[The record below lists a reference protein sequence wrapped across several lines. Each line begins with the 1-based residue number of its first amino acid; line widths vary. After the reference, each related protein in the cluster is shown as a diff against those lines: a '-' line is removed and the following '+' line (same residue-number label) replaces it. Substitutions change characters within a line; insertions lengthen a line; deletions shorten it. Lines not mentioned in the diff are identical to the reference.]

1 MAQKFRS
8 AGKSGQGWW
17 FARVEVLVFLPS
29 VSLVALWLGGENAVI
44 ATALLCP
51 VIVALMSMRS
61 HGAVMID
68 EPSDL
73 AGGFASEVRALKV
86 LDQILADQPVTGLTT
101 ACFVIVF
108 DEIDRFAGRHGQHV
122 TDRMIYRVGERLGA
136 VLRGGDMVARLAG
149 DVPAYAVIL
158 SPIRRFDLETA
169 VQLSSRLQA
178 CISAAMVE
186 GELTLHPSVSIGFCL
201 AERSP
206 APLGRSILDAARI
219 AADEALH
226 HGPSAIRAFQ
236 PDLTRRRADR
246 AELRAGIQK
255 ALDEGEV
262 MAWFQPQVCTDTGA
276 VSGFEALARWVH
288 PQKGVISP
296 AEFLPVID
304 DAGLSERLVEVILY
318 QSLSALVRWD
328 KAGLSVPR
336 VAVNFSE
343 NDLRNPSLCEKL
355 KWDLDRFGIEPHRL
369 TIEVLES
376 VAVRS
381 DDDVVVSNL
390 AGLSKM
396 GCHIDLDDFGTGLL
410 CLANLRRYSI
420 QRIKIDRSFI
430 HRVDDDPM
438 QKQMVAGIV
447 SLAEQL
453 GLETLAEGV
462 ETPAEHATV
471 AQLGCGHV
479 QGFGIG
485 RPMAF
490 DETLP
495 WIARHEAARIKP
507 LGLTR
512 RSK

>member
-246 AELRAGIQK
+246 AAGRAWPPSTAAAAPSHRTGTPRARPIHRAG
-255 ALDEGEV
+255 
-262 MAWFQPQVCTDTGA
+262 
-276 VSGFEALARWVH
+276 
-288 PQKGVISP
+288 
-296 AEFLPVID
+296 
-304 DAGLSERLVEVILY
+304 
-318 QSLSALVRWD
+318 
-328 KAGLSVPR
+328 PR
-336 VAVNFSE
+336 
-343 NDLRNPSLCEKL
+343 
-355 KWDLDRFGIEPHRL
+355 
-369 TIEVLES
+369 
-376 VAVRS
+376 
-381 DDDVVVSNL
+381 
-390 AGLSKM
+390 
-396 GCHIDLDDFGTGLL
+396 
-410 CLANLRRYSI
+410 
-420 QRIKIDRSFI
+420 
-430 HRVDDDPM
+430 
-438 QKQMVAGIV
+438 
-447 SLAEQL
+447 
-453 GLETLAEGV
+453 
-462 ETPAEHATV
+462 
-471 AQLGCGHV
+471 
-479 QGFGIG
+479 
-485 RPMAF
+485 
-490 DETLP
+490 
-495 WIARHEAARIKP
+495 AAC
-507 LGLTR
+507 R
-512 RSK
+512 RSAPRRWRRSRSRHPRPPSRCRHRPARDRNGPRRSPRRPRRTGKGRQE